1 MVACSETKRDD
12 APPPASRDGQL
23 FTLLPSS
30 YTGVNFA
37 NRLTE
42 TRDFNVF
49 TYRNFY
55 NGGGGPLGDLTR
67 DGAPEGAPSPHQKSP
82 QLYLTLRTFPF
93 LDLNKEA
100 RVAENGRWTNGGP

>member
-55 NGGGGPLGDLTR
+55 NGGGGPIGALTR
-67 DGAPEGAPSPHQKSP
+67 DGLPEIVLPPHQEGP
-82 QLYLTLRTFPF
+82 PLYPHLRHFPF
-93 LDLNKEA
+93 R
-100 RVAENGRWTNGGP
+100 RVTNAAGRAENG